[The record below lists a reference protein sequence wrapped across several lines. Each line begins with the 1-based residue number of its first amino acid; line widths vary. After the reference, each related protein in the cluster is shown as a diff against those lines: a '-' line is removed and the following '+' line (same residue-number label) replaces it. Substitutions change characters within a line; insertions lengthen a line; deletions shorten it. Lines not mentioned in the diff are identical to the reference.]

1 MAANAGAGGWQGST
15 TVLAL
20 ASRVPLPTP
29 ADAQADSAA
38 DPARPPVA
46 VAALAP
52 PELSRGFTPSPTP
65 EQDPRTD
72 GAVTPGPPSRSSSET
87 EPHSASV
94 SRTPSGSSLSS
105 CASAGSTS
113 LFDAA
118 APSVL
123 SADTR
128 VTTPAVSDAPPKSD
142 DSEHEHEMITIV
154 PIPQARRPRPRS
166 IDLSSSSL
174 APRPVRRHSQPVPAR
189 SDEDWARDVRWLV
202 PPPAS
207 PVRPPPSPHH
217 AAPPHTPS
225 PRRRSRPLHPDLLPP
240 PGPALVIPAPHQL
253 ERHSFPDV
261 PVVPQRPRTGSKAR
275 RPHSH
280 RHSRGRMSALWE
292 EDESECSTDV
302 GASSAEVSRAS
313 TPAPVAAAEGYLS
326 VHPGYGY
333 EGRSATPPPG
343 WPYTAGPGA
352 GVGAGGSPTRRFMPH
367 AMHRRASMSESEL
380 LQHLQVQGDT
390 PPPSP
395 GASPD
400 SKLRDYARQ
409 HAQQHHR
416 AMSTPLS
423 SPSAPTTSPARP
435 ASTTGHGL
443 SASLPTHALPAPAFA
458 GSASAG
464 YTGLTLPHAS
474 YTPKHG
480 RPQRDGHVDLVRAG
494 RAQSSMATVEV
505 VRGAAAS
512 LPAGSPLT
520 RTRTRLSRGF
530 SLSISRG
537 KGKGARRRSH
547 SREPERE
554 REREKGKE
562 RARDGATPAH
572 LRGALPLPVVF
583 TAHVPPPAFVPGSHV
598 LVQVFAVGVDALDSL
613 VVQEKAER
621 RGGAGAGKRRGFVP
635 GRSFVGRAVE
645 CGFEVSRDVCRKGDW
660 VLGLLDVRKCG
671 ALAEFVLVERH
682 RVVRSPQPRARSSY
696 LRPPAPQHTRP
707 HADAELA
714 LLPLC
719 GLPAHRAVRTFAD
732 ALAPRPGRGR
742 ERPRALIL
750 MGHDGPGAMALQML
764 GRKRAH
770 GPEDGHGAQEDGHN
784 AQEQEG
790 RPSSEARAFGRRAA
804 VEARLRAW
812 GAEEVCVGDPLSV
825 LERFVDEGRAFD
837 AVLDTVGGVCVWEAA
852 QRLLSTVPS
861 APATQSAP
869 TLSGTFA
876 ASEDANHHDEREAP
890 QKKTQTSYAQFTTL
904 VGDTPS
910 RPVPK
915 AQDNL
920 RSGLRSLRRAMSTS
934 SPSKGSASGSG
945 SSGRVFGTG
954 GKAKAKRAV
963 GYTWISVAVDMDE
976 GEDVRDSLGAVVGMV
991 EEGRVRP
998 WLGSAEDGGEERVVP
1013 FEDAPEVFRRGA
1025 EGPVGVLKDG
1035 GTCAVKIGAY

>member
-1 MAANAGAGGWQGST
+1 MPKPTLLQTLLGRPSQSYALPPPKDYHSAKNDLIRAADDVPQPTAPSPRALHPPRPPPTFTLAPTSPASYSPSPSHLAPPHARRPRLSRTHAAAYTAPDERVPGRDQQLLRPSRSLIRQIASPRSPSPSHTFNNSLIPPAYLSPIPHPSPPPCAPVIVVVDPPFPPPSPGTPDSADDVFYTPRSSLFPDVPDTMLLEPQ
-15 TVLAL
+15 AL
-20 ASRVPLPTP
+20 ATALLPIHGRT
-29 ADAQADSAA
+29 SLK
-38 DPARPPVA
+38 
-46 VAALAP
+46 AALAP

-142 DSEHEHEMITIV
+142 DSEHEHEMITMV

-261 PVVPQRPRTGSKAR
+261 PVVPQRPRSKAR
-275 RPHSH
+275 RSH

-326 VHPGYGY
+326 VHPGYEY

-352 GVGAGGSPTRRFMPH
+352 GGGAGGSPTRRFMPL

-380 LQHLQVQGDT
+380 LQHLQVQRDT
-390 PPPSP
+390 PLPSP

-423 SPSAPTTSPARP
+423 SPSAPIISPARP

-613 VVQEKAER
+613 VVQEQAER

-682 RVVRSPQPRARSSY
+682 RV
-696 LRPPAPQHTRP
+696 
-707 HADAELA
+707 
-714 LLPLC
+714 
-719 GLPAHRAVRTFAD
+719 
-732 ALAPRPGRGR
+732 
-742 ERPRALIL
+742 
-750 MGHDGPGAMALQML
+750 
-764 GRKRAH
+764 
-770 GPEDGHGAQEDGHN
+770 
-784 AQEQEG
+784 
-790 RPSSEARAFGRRAA
+790 
-804 VEARLRAW
+804 
-812 GAEEVCVGDPLSV
+812 
-825 LERFVDEGRAFD
+825 
-837 AVLDTVGGVCVWEAA
+837 
-852 QRLLSTVPS
+852 
-861 APATQSAP
+861 
-869 TLSGTFA
+869 
-876 ASEDANHHDEREAP
+876 
-890 QKKTQTSYAQFTTL
+890 
-904 VGDTPS
+904 
-910 RPVPK
+910 
-915 AQDNL
+915 
-920 RSGLRSLRRAMSTS
+920 
-934 SPSKGSASGSG
+934 GSASGSG

-954 GKAKAKRAV
+954 GKGKAKRAV